1 MPIQRDRETSSNQN
15 ETIIFTCWRFI
26 RDDFAHFVFH
36 HTRGQLSFQHRPPR
50 PVRCWL
56 RYSRAACRIRTTSS
70 LFLSNPQEPPVPCE
84 SIESSMN
91 LRFCTE
97 ESTHRF
103 GRKEAIILCMI
114 FSNAWGQDESGCR
127 ESNFGITGRIWFSKN
142 AMVDN
147 EPLALFTTFRRR
159 FFLMPSFF
167 RDLLLSV

>member
-97 ESTHRF
+97 ESTPVWKEGGYYFVYDIFERMGTRWEWLPREQF
-103 GRKEAIILCMI
+103 RNYRKNLVLKECDGRQRTSGLIYDLSSTI
-114 FSNAWGQDESGCR
+114 FPDAQ
-127 ESNFGITGRIWFSKN
+127 
-142 AMVDN
+142 
-147 EPLALFTTFRRR
+147 
-159 FFLMPSFF
+159 FF
-167 RDLLLSV
+167 